1 MQRRHGAAAFV
12 DARASPRD
20 NVWNEPRVG
29 FPDSHGGVAGWI
41 VVRWIAAGGRRAR
54 PTRPFP
60 GHLQEKDLGEFTL
73 HVPGVHNV
81 LNATAAIAVGTALDI
96 PAEQI
101 RSALDGFRG
110 VDRRF
115 S

>member
-1 MQRRHGAAAFV
+1 M
-12 DARASPRD
+12 
-20 NVWNEPRVG
+20 
-29 FPDSHGGVAGWI
+29 
-41 VVRWIAAGGRRAR
+41 
-54 PTRPFP
+54 P
-60 GHLQEKDLGEFTL
+60 GM
-73 HVPGVHNV
+73 HNV

-115 S
+115 QFKGKSGRR